1 MIEDLIELA
10 HAQGVVRE
18 IQPCTDGCDEYV
30 LTREDGATTIRLW
43 VRADGRFSR
52 AHGGE
57 GPLSLGQVMT
67 VDSTPK
73 RKVPAHSGGDFPT
86 YRGSITW
93 WPRRLAT

>member
-52 AHGGE
+52 AHGSE

-67 VDSTPK
+67 ACGLSYAA
-73 RKVPAHSGGDFPT
+73 RRAAAAPA
-86 YRGSITW
+86 
-93 WPRRLAT
+93 A